1 MIRKLNRMFQDYM
14 RVRRL
19 AIGKYIWDRKED
31 KIKVENENNLI
42 KEKKIKSIL
51 ILRYDGKIGDMVVNT
66 LMFREI
72 KKKYPDIKIGV
83 VTRGGATD
91 IIKNNKNVDKIYE
104 YKKKSSY
111 IKKLAKEIAKEEY
124 DVLIDFTE
132 MLRVNQMMF
141 INLCKAKINI
151 GLSKK
156 DWNLFDISVE
166 PDVDFKWTD
175 HITLRYKA
183 YLKKLGILDDVDL
196 SYDVSIPTEIQ
207 KEIDEYIKTLPNKEL
222 VVINPY
228 GASKHRT
235 FNNETIKKLINHY
248 KEKNV
253 VFIFS
258 PDKYSQIQKFKDKK
272 NVFLYEKMTSIYQSM
287 ALIKQADLVISPD
300 TSIVHIASA
309 FNKKLIAIYS
319 PDKLNFAVW
328 KPVTKKL
335 KVLFCKE
342 KISKND
348 EIDINTFD
356 FEELKKIKFEE

>member
-19 AIGKYIWDRKED
+19 AIGKYIWDRKEN
-31 KIKVENENNLI
+31 KVSILDENNLI
-42 KEKKIKSIL
+42 ESQNIKSIL

-72 KKKYPDIKIGV
+72 KKNYPNVKIGV
-83 VTRGGATD
+83 VTKGGAVD

-111 IKKLAKEIAKEEY
+111 IKKLAREISNEKY

-156 DWNLFDISVE
+156 DWNMFDISVE
-166 PDVDFKWTD
+166 PEKDFSWTE

-183 YLKKLGILDDVDL
+183 YLNKLGIKNNIDL
-196 SYDVSIPTEIQ
+196 SYDVIVPKNIE
-207 KEIDEYIKTLPNKEL
+207 KEIDEFIEKLPKKEL

-235 FNNETIKKLINHY
+235 FNDETINKFINFY
-248 KEKNV
+248 NDKNIL
-253 VFIFS
+253 FIFS
-258 PDKYSQIQKFKDKK
+258 PDRYSQIQKFKNND
-272 NVFLYEKMTSIYQSM
+272 NVFIYDKMENIYQSIGF
-287 ALIKQADLVISPD
+287 IKRADLVISPD

-309 FNKKLIAIYS
+309 FNKNLLAIYS
-319 PDKLNFAVW
+319 PDKQNFAVW
-328 KPVTKKL
+328 KPVTKNL
-335 KVLFCKE
+335 KVIFCKDKE
-342 KISKND
+342 SKND
-348 EIDINTFD
+348 EFDINTFD
-356 FEELKKIKFEE
+356 FEELKNIKF

>member
-1 MIRKLNRMFQDYM
+1 MIRKINRMFQDYM

-19 AIGKYIWDRKED
+19 AIGKYIWDRKENKLNIETD
-31 KIKVENENNLI
+31 NLI
-42 KEKKIKSIL
+42 KDENVKSIL
-51 ILRYDGKIGDMVVNT
+51 ILRYDGKIGDMTVNT

-72 KKKYPDIKIGV
+72 KKRYPDIKIGV
-83 VTRGGATD
+83 VTRGGAID

-104 YKKKSSY
+104 FKKKSSY
-111 IKKLAKEIAKEEY
+111 IKKLAREIADEKY

-132 MLRVNQMMF
+132 MLRVYQMMF
-141 INLCKAKINI
+141 INLCKARINI

-156 DWNLFDISVE
+156 DWNMFDISIE
-166 PDVDFKWTD
+166 PNKDFQWTD

-183 YLKKLGILDDVDL
+183 YLNKLGIKENIDL
-196 SYDVSIPTEIQ
+196 SYDVEVPENIE
-207 KEIDEYIKTLPNKEL
+207 KEIDDYIEKLPKKEL

-235 FNNETIKKLINHY
+235 FNNETIEKLIEY
-248 KEKNV
+248 YQEKNIIFV
-253 VFIFS
+253 FS
-258 PDKYSQIQKFKDKK
+258 PDKYENIKK
-272 NVFLYEKMTSIYQSM
+272 YSNYNNVFIYNKMKNIYQSIEF
-287 ALIKQADLVISPD
+287 IKKADLVISPD

-328 KPVTKKL
+328 KPTTKNL
-335 KVLFCKE
+335 KVLLCKD
-342 KISKND
+342 KVSKND

-356 FEELKKIKFEE
+356 FEELKKIEF